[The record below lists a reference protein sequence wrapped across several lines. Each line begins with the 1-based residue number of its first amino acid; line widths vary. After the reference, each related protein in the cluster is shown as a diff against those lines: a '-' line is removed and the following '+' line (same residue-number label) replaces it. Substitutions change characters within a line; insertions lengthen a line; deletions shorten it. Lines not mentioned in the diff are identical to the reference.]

1 MGKLHEHL
9 AIQDITQSASKK
21 LLAETNNKFTK
32 VSQYFLGYDKRLK
45 MLTESAENAE
55 IELSGSD
62 AKALPTTVRKTLE
75 YVFDLWAK
83 AENVIYQINA
93 TNQRAKAH
101 LIFREVVLFENVPV
115 DELLRLENVLAVL
128 RNTLDTIP
136 TLDPSRRWVHNS
148 SLDNDIWV
156 SEAPDVTTKTEKI
169 VTPVVLY
176 PATDKHPA
184 QVEKISTDKVVGTF
198 TTMHYSGSATSVQ
211 KAAAISV
218 VDELIE
224 AAKTARMRANM
235 EEVVS
240 VSLGKELASL
250 IMTAFRVDGDLKTV
264 NEEIS
269 AVAHRIAAS
278 PRPISKS

>member
-9 AIQDITQSASKK
+9 AIQDTTQTASKK
-21 LLAETNNKFTK
+21 LLSETNNKFSK

-45 MLTESAENAE
+45 MLTESAENTE

-75 YVFDLWAK
+75 YVFDTWAK
-83 AENVIYQINA
+83 AENVAFQINV
-93 TNQRAKAH
+93 TNQRANAS
-101 LIFREVVLFENVPV
+101 LIFRENVLFENVPV
-115 DELLRLENVLAVL
+115 DELLRLENVLTVL
-128 RNTLDTIP
+128 RNMLDGIP

-148 SLDNDIWV
+148 SLDNDVWV
-156 SEAPDVTTKTEKI
+156 SEVPDVTTKTEKI

-176 PATDKHPA
+176 PATDNHPA

-198 TTMHYSGSATSVQ
+198 TTMHYSGSATTVQ
-211 KAAAISV
+211 KAAAISM

-235 EEVVS
+235 EEIIP

-250 IMTAFRVDGDLKTV
+250 IMTAFQVDGNLNTI
-264 NEEIS
+264 NEEILT
-269 AVAHRIAAS
+269 AAHRIAAS
-278 PRPISKS
+278 PRHNKPT